1 MDVLHNTSYIFL
13 PFSYRSDGSFAE
25 LNRKLGEN
33 RFIKPFTNKILY
45 MFRYVAE
52 KFNSANA
59 DTCQCFHYVLQPEER
74 GAFHMGKKSDWFE
87 SKPHPY
93 SGEQF
98 RIRFTIERVH
108 LYLFNTSVG
117 IVAFQLHFDND
128 DPYRIAT
135 SLFHLKKVSKEKF
148 RCPGPEYSS
157 TLLDLAQL
165 LVGAVPELSD
175 CEFFYYANP
184 TMERANVFSYLEV
197 PSQENYRKELH
208 YLRHCYSVDYLYS
221 DAIPDDDEV
230 YSPSPDTFW
239 GISPEAAVCL
249 TCPDMGKEQFIHNVF
264 CNNFNTQYLFMYVLL
279 LHQRY
284 VLYRFLTKIGVGAY
298 NTLETLESY
307 RAELYEFETNFV
319 FSCVTEVPQYK
330 QLYDRVAKAFSL
342 KQMYED
348 VHEPLV
354 SLREIRLEHSDHER
368 QKRDD
373 SVNKALLLLSVLS
386 IFSALV
392 DSFDFNNSFL
402 SRFCSITVVHIIQYC
417 FIALI
422 VCIAVWS
429 IVNLLRIRKK
439 R

>member
-1 MDVLHNTSYIFL
+1 MGVLRNTSYIFL
-13 PFSYRSDGSFAE
+13 PFSYRSCDSFAE

-33 RFIKPFTNKILY
+33 RFLKPFKNKILY

-52 KFNSANA
+52 KFNNANA
-59 DTCQCFHYVLQPEER
+59 DMCQCFHYVLQPEER
-74 GAFHMGKKSDWFE
+74 DAFHMGKKSDWFE

-135 SLFHLKKVSKEKF
+135 SLFHLKKVSKEEF

-165 LVGAVPELSD
+165 LVGAIPELSD
-175 CEFFYYANP
+175 CEFFYYVNP
-184 TMERANVFSYLEV
+184 SMERANVFSYLEV
-197 PSQENYRKELH
+197 PAQDNCRKELY

-239 GISPEAAVCL
+239 GVSPEAAVCL
-249 TCPDMGKEQFIHNVF
+249 TCPDMGEEQFIHNVF

-319 FSCVTEVPQYK
+319 FTCVTEVPQYK
-330 QLYDRVAKAFSL
+330 QLYDRISKAFSL
-342 KQMYED
+342 RQMYKD
-348 VHEPLV
+348 VNEPLI
-354 SLREIRLEHSDHER
+354 SLQEIRRENSDRER

-373 SVNKALLLLSVLS
+373 RVNRALLLLSILS
-386 IFSALV
+386 IFSALI
-392 DSFDFNNSFL
+392 DSFDFNESFL
-402 SRFCSITVVHIIQYC
+402 SRFCSNTVVHVIQYLC
-417 FIALI
+417 IGIIVFIAACLI
-422 VCIAVWS
+422 FTMVR
-429 IVNLLRIRKK
+429 NRRKK
-439 R
+439 